1 MKKFLLILLL
11 LLLPFSV
18 ARAYPGETKGFGLL
32 RWGMSVSDVKH
43 LYHDA
48 VPVKKINSD
57 FADTVWVVT
66 IPDAHG
72 EMGID
77 SEVFAACYFS
87 DNRLITIQLPIDGD
101 TEDIDTIRSHQ
112 LSRMIS
118 LYGIPDIENE
128 QGSTIWEGVVTSI
141 YLSPGIVMK
150 GNKSVFFITLLDMQ
164 SGIKNLRENKDKEAL
179 VREG

>member
-1 MKKFLLILLL
+1 MKKFLFIFLLL
-11 LLLPFSV
+11 LVPLST
-18 ARAYPGETKGFGLL
+18 ACAYPGETEGFGLL
-32 RWGMSVSDVKH
+32 RWGMSVSEVKH

-48 VPVKKINSD
+48 VPVKEINPD

-77 SEVFAACYFS
+77 SEVSAACYFS

-112 LSRMIS
+112 LNRMIS
-118 LYGIPDIENE
+118 LYGIPDIEDE
-128 QGSTIWEGVVTSI
+128 QGATIWEGVVTSI

-164 SGIKNLRENKDKEAL
+164 SGIKNLRENKDKEVL

>member
-1 MKKFLLILLL
+1 M
-11 LLLPFSV
+11 
-18 ARAYPGETKGFGLL
+18 
-32 RWGMSVSDVKH
+32 
-43 LYHDA
+43 
-48 VPVKKINSD
+48 
-57 FADTVWVVT
+57 VT

-141 YLSPGIVMK
+141 YLSPSIVMK

>member
-1 MKKFLLILLL
+1 MKKFLFIFLLL
-11 LLLPFSV
+11 LVPLST
-18 ARAYPGETKGFGLL
+18 ACAYPGETEGFGLL
-32 RWGMSVSDVKH
+32 RWGMSVSEVKH

-48 VPVKKINSD
+48 VPVQEINPD
-57 FADTVWVVT
+57 CADTVWVVT

-77 SEVFAACYFS
+77 SEVSAACYFS
-87 DNRLITIQLPIDGD
+87 DDRLTIIQLPIDGD

-112 LSRMIS
+112 LNRMIS
-118 LYGIPDIENE
+118 LYGIPDIEDE
-128 QGSTIWEGVVTSI
+128 QGATIGEGVVTSI

-150 GNKSVFFITLLDMQ
+150 GNKSVFFITLLDIQ

>member
-1 MKKFLLILLL
+1 MKKFLLIFLLL
-11 LLLPFSV
+11 LVPFST
-18 ARAYPGETKGFGLL
+18 ACAYPGETEGFGLL

-43 LYHDA
+43 LYHNA
-48 VPVKKINSD
+48 VPVKEINLD

-77 SEVFAACYFS
+77 SEVSAACYFS
-87 DNRLITIQLPIDGD
+87 DNRLTIIQLPIDGD

-112 LSRMIS
+112 LNRMIS
-118 LYGIPDIENE
+118 LYGIPDIEDE
-128 QGSTIWEGVVTSI
+128 RGATIWEGVVTSI

>member
-1 MKKFLLILLL
+1 MKKFLLIFLLL
-11 LLLPFSV
+11 LVPFSF
-18 ARAYPGETKGFGLL
+18 ACAYPGEKEGFGLL

-164 SGIKNLRENKDKEAL
+164 SGINNLRENKDKEAL

>member
-1 MKKFLLILLL
+1 
-11 LLLPFSV
+11 
-18 ARAYPGETKGFGLL
+18 
-32 RWGMSVSDVKH
+32 MSVSDVKH

-66 IPDAHG
+66 IPDAH
-72 EMGID
+72 
-77 SEVFAACYFS
+77 FS

>member
-1 MKKFLLILLL
+1 MKKFFLIFLLL
-11 LLLPFSV
+11 LVPLST
-18 ARAYPGETKGFGLL
+18 ACAYPGETEGFGLL
-32 RWGMSVSDVKH
+32 RWGMSVSEVKH
-43 LYHDA
+43 LYHNA
-48 VPVKKINSD
+48 FPVKEINPD

-66 IPDAHG
+66 IPDTHG

-77 SEVFAACYFS
+77 SEVSAACYFS
-87 DNRLITIQLPIDGD
+87 DNRLTIIQLPIDGD

-112 LSRMIS
+112 LNRMIS
-118 LYGIPDIENE
+118 LYGIPDIEDE
-128 QGSTIWEGVVTSI
+128 QGATIWEGVVTSI
-141 YLSPGIVMK
+141 SLSPGIVMK